1 MEIKNPSNRYI
12 EDLIKQKLRKEDK
25 LVDEIMDTLSIGK
38 ESAYRRLRGDVP
50 YTLDD
55 ALKIAAKYNISLDS
69 IVGERTAG
77 RAIITTNIMDVEK
90 PIESYK
96 EYLTSQYNIFRKLNS
111 VKSSKVTLA
120 FNLIPFTFYS
130 SYNILSKFR
139 IYRWIHQLNT
149 SGSHPHFND
158 VMFPDELWE
167 LQKKAIDEFYQL
179 ADVSFIFDNDLFLK
193 QIKDILLFVQLG
205 LIDKES
211 LHLLQA
217 ELYELLDNIENMAN
231 ISTGNSLKR
240 SIYVSNVSFEAS
252 YIFYEA
258 EDLEISGLRV
268 LGIGL
273 ISTQDNWISSQLRKW
288 IESLKRYSTLIS
300 ISGEIDRLT
309 FINRQKEHIKILN
322 MS

>member
-1 MEIKNPSNRYI
+1 MEIKNASNRYI
-12 EDLIKQKLRKEDK
+12 EDLIKQRLRNDEK
-25 LVDEIMDTLSIGK
+25 LVSEIMETLSIGK
-38 ESAYRRLRGDVP
+38 ESAYRRLRGEVP

-69 IVGERTAG
+69 IVGERTMG

-90 PIESYK
+90 PIASYK
-96 EYLTSQYNIFRKLNS
+96 EYLTSQYDIFRRLNS
-111 VKSSKVTLA
+111 LKSSRVTLA

-130 SYNILSKFR
+130 SHNILSKFR

-149 SGSHPHFND
+149 SGNHPHFKD
-158 VMFPDELWE
+158 VKFPDELWN
-167 LQKKAIDEFYQL
+167 LQKNAVDEFSKL

-205 LIDKES
+205 LIDQES
-211 LHLLQA
+211 LKLLQV
-217 ELYELLDNIENMAN
+217 ELYELLDSIEQMTNMPADN
-231 ISTGNSLKR
+231 NFKR

-252 YIFYEA
+252 YIYYEA

-273 ISTQDNWISSQLRKW
+273 ISTQDPWISSQLRKW

-309 FINRQKEHIKILN
+309 FINRQKEHIKILDI
-322 MS
+322 